1 MAATFQFDFVGPERT
16 LYSGQVE
23 AVQLPGTEGE
33 MTVLPGHAPVLTS
46 LRVGVI
52 TVNEH
57 GQGQGKRIYV
67 QGGFADIGPE
77 AVTVLAER
85 AAPIEEVNNE
95 TLDREIEEAQ
105 LAHDATE
112 DRNKREELNAR
123 IVQLKEAKI
132 FLKD

>member
-1 MAATFQFDFVGPERT
+1 MATFQFDFVGPERV

-33 MTVLPGHAPVLTS
+33 MTVLPGHAPVLTT
-46 LRVGVI
+46 LKVGVI

-57 GQGQGKRIYV
+57 GQGTGKRIYV

-85 AAPIEEVNNE
+85 AAPIEEINSA
-95 TLDREIEEAQ
+95 TLDQEIEQ
-105 LAHDATE
+105 LELARDATE
-112 DRNKREELNAR
+112 DLEKREQLNGQ
-123 IVQLKEAKI
+123 IVQLREAKHVI
-132 FLKD
+132 GS